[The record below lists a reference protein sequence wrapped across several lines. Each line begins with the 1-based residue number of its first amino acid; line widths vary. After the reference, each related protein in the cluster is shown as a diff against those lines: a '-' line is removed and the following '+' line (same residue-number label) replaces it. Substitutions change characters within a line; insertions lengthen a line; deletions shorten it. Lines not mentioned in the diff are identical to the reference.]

1 LQIELKKLGLTLL
14 MTVSPHALASDG
26 RPQSNQNLHQ
36 LLLSTFQNTPID
48 IVDLS
53 KLTPGGMPL
62 DPRKAGHEAYKS
74 GSFTTKDGL
83 EVLSVEALTGSESSK
98 AIYVSVVLLLKP
110 CVDQATVSRS
120 LPGTWIR
127 EKSNPTLLS
136 YKTKTFTMSVT
147 LQQGSPG
154 CISSFSRSSV
164 PFGPPHIPQPFKPN
178 LQGIPSKGLLRE
190 TVTPQHFEIL

>member
-1 LQIELKKLGLTLL
+1 LKIEPKKLGLTLL
-14 MTVSPHALASDG
+14 MMVSPHVLASDG
-26 RPQSNQNLHQ
+26 RPQSSQNLHQ

-53 KLTPGGMPL
+53 KMTPGGMTL
-62 DPRKAGHEAYKS
+62 DPGKAGHEAYKS
-74 GSFTTKDGL
+74 DSFTTKDGFQI
-83 EVLSVEALTGSESSK
+83 LSVEALTGSASGK

-147 LQQGSPG
+147 LQQGLPG

-164 PFGPPHIPQPFKPN
+164 PFGPPPIPPPFKPD
-178 LQGIPSKGLLRE
+178 LRGTDQGGIR
-190 TVTPQHFEIL
+190 